1 MSALSKKLSS
11 LCLWY
16 IINDW
21 SVKKRNQMEVS
32 ILHMYFVNWF
42 ENEKRLHLWQCK
54 IKKKLWKKSCS
65 TKFSARVDP
74 DSALIICCVDKVAKI
89 QRKFAHCLPLFYTF
103 ILCFGYILDKLWFTM
118 TFQNFLWP
126 WNVQYLKNWTKF

>member
-21 SVKKRNQMEVS
+21 SVKKRNQMEVY

-54 IKKKLWKKSCS
+54 IKKKLWMKSCS

-89 QRKFAHCLPLFYTF
+89 QKKFAHCLLFYTF

-126 WNVQYLKNWTKF
+126 WNVQDLKSWTKF